1 MIAADVP
8 RRKSAKN
15 GASAWAHHDRCVTD
29 LGDPRRAP
37 PLGDAR

>member
-1 MIAADVP
+1 VIAADVP

-15 GASAWAHHDRCVTD
+15 RANTWAHDDRRVTD